1 MFGATIRG
9 RVRESGLCRH
19 QRAVQRGN
27 SEGNQCQMERKS
39 ICIHVSVTTVYNI

>member
-1 MFGATIRG
+1 MFGVTIRG
-9 RVRESGLCRH
+9 RVCESGVYRH

-39 ICIHVSVTTVYNI
+39 IRLHVSVTTVYNI